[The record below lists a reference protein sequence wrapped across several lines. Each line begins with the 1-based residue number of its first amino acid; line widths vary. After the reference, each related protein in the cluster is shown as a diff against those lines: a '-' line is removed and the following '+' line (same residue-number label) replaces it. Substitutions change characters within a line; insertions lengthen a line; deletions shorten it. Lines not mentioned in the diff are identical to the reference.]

1 MGTRPANDPN
11 PSFAEVEP
19 DPQSY
24 ATLLNMRQI
33 IPSTSTAFFA
43 VEQHLFFH
51 LMESFLKK
59 IQFDEAWYL
68 RMHQDVRNAIEDGK
82 VSSGWHH
89 FARFGYYEHR
99 MPYRITV
106 DEDWYLDS
114 YPDVRE
120 AIARRDYLSGQSHF
134 EQSGYREGR
143 LPYAGFVLS
152 LVDEDH
158 RVEKHRLKEPM
169 KMGV

>member
-1 MGTRPANDPN
+1 
-11 PSFAEVEP
+11 
-19 DPQSY
+19 
-24 ATLLNMRQI
+24 
-33 IPSTSTAFFA
+33 

-51 LMESFLKK
+51 IMEGFLRR

-68 RMHQDVRNAIEDGK
+68 RMHQDVRNAIDDGK
-82 VSSGWHH
+82 VGSGWHH

-106 DEDWYLDS
+106 DEAWYLES

-120 AIARRDYLSGQSHF
+120 AIARRDYLSGQAHF

-152 LVDEDH
+152 LLDDD
-158 RVEKHRLKEPM
+158 RPMDSEKYREPM
-169 KMGV
+169 KMGA